1 MEVTGKQITTQ
12 KKTVVL
18 LGCPGFSPTWKDQ
31 ARCRFRRVENGVSSI
46 LIHGTPRGIE
56 AQDCPRVLPYAM
68 KLSLV
73 QSTNVSKCSLN
84 GRLWIISISSCR
96 VISMSFLVLF
106 GGSGQGNSW
115 RYKDGPH
122 LFLDTDEPP
131 CCEDTLI
138 CVCVCVCVSV
148 CAQLLSRA
156 RLLYPHGLQP
166 TRLLCPWNFPGKNT
180 EAHCHF
186 LLQ

>member
-18 LGCPGFSPTWKDQ
+18 LGCPGFSPAWKDK
-31 ARCRFRRVENGVSSI
+31 ARCRFRRVENGVSSM
-46 LIHGTPRGIE
+46 LMHGTPRGTE
-56 AQDCPRVLPYAM
+56 AQDCPRV
-68 KLSLV
+68 S
-73 QSTNVSKCSLN
+73 VSKCSLN

-96 VISMSFLVLF
+96 VISMSFLVF
-106 GGSGQGNSW
+106 FVGSGQGNSW

-138 CVCVCVCVSV
+138 YVCVYVCVSV
-148 CAQLLSRA
+148 CAQLFSRA
-156 RLLYPHGLQP
+156 RLLHPHRLQP
-166 TRLLCPWNFPGKNT
+166 TRLLCPWNFPGKKT
-180 EAHCHF
+180 EAGCHF